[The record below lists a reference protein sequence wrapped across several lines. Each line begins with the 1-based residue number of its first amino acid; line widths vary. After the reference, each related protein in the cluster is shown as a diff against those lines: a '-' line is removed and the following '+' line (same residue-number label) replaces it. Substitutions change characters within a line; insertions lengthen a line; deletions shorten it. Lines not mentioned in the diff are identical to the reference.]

1 MTQPTIK
8 ENMFKTI
15 EIIQELQTEF
25 MRALDAENGTAL
37 EMVPRIV
44 KKSDEAMKDFAR
56 LICEE
61 MTGEKMLET
70 SGNTKSFDEGYNAR
84 VTEEKQKAQEIL
96 KALE

>member
-8 ENMFKTI
+8 EK
-15 EIIQELQTEF
+15 IQEIAMINEAEYGHVHIDF
-25 MRALDAENGTAL
+25 IRA
-37 EMVPRIV
+37 
-44 KKSDEAMKDFAR
+44 FAR

-96 KALE
+96 KDLE